1 MEQSNS
7 SLDLGNLSFFAQV
20 SYFKEFLLYFGTLL
34 LSSFVGAHFTA
45 VMWQEAFCRRSDG
58 GKKGGGHMAASGSV
72 AVCFT
77 VAVAILAKAQ
87 KTSLAIPG
95 VWPSP
100 GS

>member
-1 MEQSNS
+1 MQEV
-7 SLDLGNLSFFAQV
+7 GPMVAK
-20 SYFKEFLLYFGTLL
+20 KEAAIWQP
-34 LSSFVGAHFTA
+34 VA
-45 VMWQEAFCRRSDG
+45 VWQCS
-58 GKKGGGHMAASGSV
+58 